1 MRLVSHRTLRLA
13 IAVTAITFILMGQ
26 GTQTKESAAQY
37 YAHADLQQGASIGAD
52 FLGKYLPIPGNAVY
66 SDEYVFIEVALFAPH
81 GRHIEVKDE
90 QFKLRVNGTN
100 LNVQTPGMVTLTN
113 GFPEMSTR
121 PQVVLDGGAGDRT
134 VEVGGPERK
143 PRFPGDDPQHT
154 AGRPLPRTST
164 DGQQEQPRPVQTPA
178 DAVNSSVLQEGEHAM
193 PVSGYLCFGFEGKLK
208 KIKHAEL
215 IYNGPLGSATLK
227 LR

>member
-1 MRLVSHRTLRLA
+1 MS
-13 IAVTAITFILMGQ
+13 Q

-37 YAHADLQQGASIGAD
+37 YAHAGLQQGASIGAD

-66 SDEYVFIEVALFAPH
+66 SDDYVFVEVALFAPH
-81 GRHIEVKDE
+81 GRRIEVKDE
-90 QFKLRVNGTN
+90 HFKLRVNGTS
-100 LNVQTPGMVTLTN
+100 LNVQVPGMVTLTN

-121 PQVVLDGGAGDRT
+121 PEVVLDAGAGDRNI
-134 VEVGGPERK
+134 EVGGPERK
-143 PRFPGDDPQHT
+143 PRFPGDDPQYT

-164 DGQQEQPRPVQTPA
+164 DGKQEQPRPVQTPV
-178 DAVNSSVLQEGEHAM
+178 DAVNSSVLQEGEHAL
-193 PVSGYLCFGFEGKLK
+193 PASGYLCLGFEGKLK